1 MNDPCFAQESV
12 ARSGESAA
20 SLGPNESGRA
30 VPPGSDSQKN
40 GQNGGIGQNFGRV
53 DFSDHQEMDHAKNRR
68 EVSKLVQAVP
78 A

>member
-1 MNDPCFAQESV
+1 MNDPYFAQESV

-30 VPPGSDSQKN
+30 VPPDSGAQKN
-40 GQNGGIGQNFGRV
+40 CQEGGIGQNFGRV
-53 DFSDHQEMDHAKNRR
+53 DFADHQKVDHAQNRR
-68 EVSKLVQAVP
+68 QVSKLVQAVP